1 MKFKKT
7 KHTHIVQQK
16 YLQNFSVSENN
27 KNLIWRFDKSRE
39 KIQKIP
45 ISKCA
50 VENYFYPQEI
60 EDWLANEIELKGI
73 TLINIIIKKESVD
86 FLDKTEK
93 IDLIRWILVQ
103 DCRTREYRI
112 EIKQGIEALTKRFLE
127 IDFIPVTV
135 PELLNK
141 KYSIEYGEEPIRN
154 LQMNMILR
162 FEKLAPQL
170 SNYHWYIC
178 VNDTKLP
185 FYTSDHPIIKRNPY
199 ISSIQRITGKKAIGS
214 GIGYLVEGIHLAVPI
229 SPRLLIEIGD
239 LSPIMKEP
247 APQFLKNELTK
258 SKRQFVKKNVEFY
271 NGMVTGFSNQYIFS
285 QTNDFTIIRDFLALN
300 PEAKNKKRKRFKIM

>member
-1 MKFKKT
+1 MT
-7 KHTHIVQQK
+7 KHTHIVQRR
-16 YLQNFSVSENN
+16 YLQNFSVTEKN

-73 TLINIIIKKESVD
+73 TLINRIIEKESVEI
-86 FLDKTEK
+86 LDKAEK

-112 EIKQGIEALTKRFLE
+112 ELKQGIESLTKRLLE
-127 IDFIPVTV
+127 VDFIPRKAL
-135 PELLNK
+135 ELLNK
-141 KYSIEYGEEPIRN
+141 KYSIEYGEEPIKN
-154 LQMNMILR
+154 LQISMMQR

-170 SNYHWYIC
+170 SSYHWYLIS
-178 VNDTKLP
+178 NDTEIP
-185 FYTSDHPIIKRNPY
+185 FYTSDHPIIKHNPY
-199 ISSIQRITGKKAIGS
+199 RSSVQKITKKKAIGS
-214 GIGYLVEGIHLAVPI
+214 GVGYLVKGVHLAVPI

-239 LSPIMKEP
+239 LSEVIKEP
-247 APQFLKNELTK
+247 VPQFLKNELTV
-258 SKRQFVKKNVEFY
+258 SRRQLVKENVEFY
-271 NGMVTGFSNQYIFS
+271 NSMVTRFSNLYVFS
-285 QTNDFTIIRDFLALN
+285 QTNDFTIFHNFLELN
-300 PEAKNKKRKRFKIM
+300 PEAKDKKRERFQIK